1 MVQRLLL
8 WLLLLQVLQLLAENT
23 PDPAQS
29 HFGSFYSS
37 ELGGIVTEPGFMVV
51 SIDDR
56 MVNKGD
62 AVYETVM
69 LSEGYLYQLDD
80 RLQRFM
86 DSADLAG
93 IPLPFSEE
101 RLRRILLDTAAAS
114 LKMNGECASHAH
126 TSASF
131 ICWYSFPYRNS
142 SGRVVC
148 CLAVSA
154 QRWLPGRPQGCL
166 LSSVAAHGACRHVDV
181 LAVARPW
188 QHGRWPDHRQH
199 LICPP

>member
-1 MVQRLLL
+1 MLLL

-23 PDPAQS
+23 PNPAQS
-29 HFGSFYSS
+29 HFGSFFSS

-114 LKMNGECASHAH
+114 LKMNGECCVRYALVCPQNH
-126 TSASF
+126 
-131 ICWYSFPYRNS
+131 FP
-142 SGRVVC
+142 
-148 CLAVSA
+148 
-154 QRWLPGRPQGCL
+154 
-166 LSSVAAHGACRHVDV
+166 
-181 LAVARPW
+181 
-188 QHGRWPDHRQH
+188 
-199 LICPP
+199 

>member
-1 MVQRLLL
+1 
-8 WLLLLQVLQLLAENT
+8 
-23 PDPAQS
+23 
-29 HFGSFYSS
+29 
-37 ELGGIVTEPGFMVV
+37 MVV

-56 MVNKGD
+56 MVHKGD

-114 LKMNGECASHAH
+114 LKMNGEC
-126 TSASF
+126 
-131 ICWYSFPYRNS
+131 C
-142 SGRVVC
+142 
-148 CLAVSA
+148 
-154 QRWLPGRPQGCL
+154 
-166 LSSVAAHGACRHVDV
+166 
-181 LAVARPW
+181 ARLG
-188 QHGRWPDHRQH
+188 HM
-199 LICPP
+199 